1 MTFEV
6 RPGDT
11 IEVEINKKKF
21 MTFIDSKGVQRLKSS
36 ELVANLIS
44 ESWQKGLTSNLD
56 KILDEYKNGAYSTED
71 IIDLYNA
78 SQQSLTDLSNVD
90 FRDEV
95 EIYNPLWLLA
105 PLQKVSVNTITEMFK
120 LLGYRRTKARN
131 FVLDYTYSGKI
142 GVGNGIYIVPN
153 SLPIELAVTLF
164 FVDAKKNIP
173 KSIALLRSQEMSE
186 ELVDL
191 VDRIEENYNLNLK

>member
-11 IEVEINKKKF
+11 VEVEINNNKF
-21 MTFIDSKGVQRLKSS
+21 TTFIDSNGVQRLKSS
-36 ELVANLIS
+36 TLVANLIS

-56 KILDEYKNGAYSTED
+56 TILEEYKSGSHSTEE
-71 IIDLYNA
+71 IISLYVA
-78 SQQSLTDLSNVD
+78 SQQPLVDLSNVE

-95 EIYNPLWLLA
+95 DIYNPLWLLA
-105 PLQKVSVNTITEMFK
+105 PLQTLSVAAIAEMFK

-131 FVLDYTYSGKI
+131 FVLDYAYSGKI
-142 GVGNGIYIVPN
+142 GIGNGTYIIPN

-164 FVDAKKNIP
+164 FVNAKKDIP
-173 KSIALLRSQEMSE
+173 KSIALLRSKDMSE
-186 ELVDL
+186 ELEGL
-191 VDRIEENYNLNLK
+191 IDRIEENYNLNLK

>member
-11 IEVEINKKKF
+11 IEVEINNNKF
-21 MTFIDSKGVQRLKSS
+21 ATFIDSNGVQRLKSS
-36 ELVANLIS
+36 TLVANLIS

-56 KILDEYKNGAYSTED
+56 TILEEYKAGSYTTED
-71 IIDLYNA
+71 IISLYVA
-78 SQQSLTDLSNVD
+78 SQQPLVDLSNVE

-95 EIYNPLWLLA
+95 DIYNPLWLLA
-105 PLQKVSVNTITEMFK
+105 PLQTLSVTAIAEMFR
-120 LLGYRRTKARN
+120 LLGYRKTKARN
-131 FVLDYTYSGKI
+131 FVLDYAYSGKI
-142 GVGNGIYIVPN
+142 GVGNGTYIIPN

-164 FVDAKKNIP
+164 FVNAKKDIP
-173 KSIALLRSQEMSE
+173 KSIALLRSQKMSE
-186 ELVDL
+186 ELESL